1 MDDDE
6 DVMGGES
13 ELMEDGEQVLEYEDS
28 DSDIDGEDNW
38 LIKFEVFNLCCHLCH
53 LYLCR
58 LCSLLHSRNCHNW
71 HQMY

>member
-28 DSDIDGEDNW
+28 DSDIDDEDN
-38 LIKFEVFNLCCHLCH
+38 
-53 LYLCR
+53 
-58 LCSLLHSRNCHNW
+58 
-71 HQMY
+71 

>member
-28 DSDIDGEDNW
+28 ASDIDGEDN
-38 LIKFEVFNLCCHLCH
+38 
-53 LYLCR
+53 
-58 LCSLLHSRNCHNW
+58 
-71 HQMY
+71 